1 MSKEIEE
8 IKESLKE
15 QWRAIQWR
23 AIHTGGCKVI
33 SIGDKCQCH
42 LCLIDKM
49 FSLLEVRDNVI
60 KTLEDEIAELRTSL
74 EIETENNFCW
84 VKELERA
91 KRDFE
96 IEKSISIASIEN
108 CKKAES
114 LLEKEKVDRGILE
127 DEFLRVSHALEKEK
141 EQSDYFRLEV
151 NRLTDELAKKEEKMT
166 LREFLTKVLE
176 RNRKMEAKAKEE
188 GYYASALKR
197 EGAIDEVGVILLEL
211 STSILLDKEI

>member
-1 MSKEIEE
+1 MSIEE

-15 QWRAIQWR
+15 QWR

-151 NRLTDELAKKEEKMT
+151 NRLTDELAKEKEKMT
-166 LREFLTKVLE
+166 LGEFLTKVLA
-176 RNRKMEAKAKEE
+176 RNRGMEAKAREE

-197 EGAIDEVGVILLEL
+197 EGAIDEVEAIFFEL
-211 STSILLDKEI
+211 SRSRLFDEEV